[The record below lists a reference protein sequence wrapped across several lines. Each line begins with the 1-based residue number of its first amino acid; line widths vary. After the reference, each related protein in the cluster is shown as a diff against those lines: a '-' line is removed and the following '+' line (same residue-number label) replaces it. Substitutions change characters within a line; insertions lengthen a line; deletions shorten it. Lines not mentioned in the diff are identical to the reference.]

1 MIAIHAGKSP
11 TPIIEIYLSKFQTD
25 VGKSWFATRKKQT
38 NKQKQNIQINL
49 NKQTKQTKTNWIK
62 KKRNQDQFQNPTG
75 KL

>member
-38 NKQKQNIQINL
+38 NKIE
-49 NKQTKQTKTNWIK
+49 K
-62 KKRNQDQFQNPTG
+62 KNQSKREMSDGQC
-75 KL
+75 